1 MKLGGRRRD
10 EQWDRRQVFMV
21 CFGLTKK
28 QASHLTREKM
38 DQLDRCASDD
48 AKRVLLFGG
57 KR

>member
-1 MKLGGRRRD
+1 MSRPQGEQGARRD
-10 EQWDRRQVFMV
+10 TYRVRYGLSQRQADR
-21 CFGLTKK
+21 LT
-28 QASHLTREKM
+28 QAKM